1 MRINP
6 LIAVFWNDSI
16 DSQNPRIAP
25 SVTPRFPLG
34 FVARGLERGDSYGGL
49 RTWVFSDSNVARGWV
64 LLQVIVDRASIDASL
79 VNIAV
84 RNWLKLSE
92 QQSGVS
98 ARSQSPA
105 FASRMCEE
113 VLVVSGAIADLV
125 DSRYPFIDVVSVC
138 SLWPCLMDDW
148 DPQIA
153 FMAAVRHVGPE
164 TQREVRDDI
173 VCGRVLAKAVSQMVD
188 RIPVQSVG
196 VVDLSAFIRPEDRA
210 SYGRGAVEQP
220 VVGPAPGGRYCPVVR
235 VSEGDLEERD
245 VFQDGLRKTD
255 VPEVEAECDGVIA
268 SCYFEI
274 FAISGFRKPRYDV
287 RPVYLRSVRHWRP
300 FLRK

>member
-1 MRINP
+1 M
-6 LIAVFWNDSI
+6 
-16 DSQNPRIAP
+16 
-25 SVTPRFPLG
+25 
-34 FVARGLERGDSYGGL
+34 
-49 RTWVFSDSNVARGWV
+49 
-64 LLQVIVDRASIDASL
+64 LLQVVVDRASIDASF
-79 VNIAV
+79 VNITV

-113 VLVVSGAIADLV
+113 VFVVGGTITDLV

-138 SLWPCLMDDW
+138 PLWPCLMDDW
-148 DPQIA
+148 NPQIA

-164 TQREVRDDI
+164 TQREVRDDV
-173 VCGRVLAKAVSQMVD
+173 VCGRVLAKAASQVVN

-196 VVDLSAFIRPEDRA
+196 IVDLSALIRPEDRVP
-210 SYGRGAVEQP
+210 YGRGVVEQP
-220 VVGPAPGGRYCPVVR
+220 VVGPAPGGGYCPVVR

-245 VFQDGLRKTD
+245 VFQDGLRKAD
-255 VPEVEAECDGVIA
+255 VPEVEVESDGVIA

-274 FAISGFRKPRYDV
+274 FAISRFRKSRYDV
-287 RPVYLRSVRHWRP
+287 RPVYLRSVRHGGP
-300 FLRK
+300 FLRKKLSPGDLNQRSYRG